1 MIITSK
7 PTNIIMLRKQ
17 LYPVQMKTGKLPEWS
32 AESTKECN
40 PLRSYWEIL
49 YKNFNIKDLK
59 SKESSVSVCV
69 QLLNHVQLFAA
80 L

>member
-17 LYPVQMKTGKLPEWS
+17 LFPVQMKTGKLPE
-32 AESTKECN
+32 
-40 PLRSYWEIL
+40 WEIL

-59 SKESSVSVCV
+59 SKESSVSLCI
-69 QLLNHVQLFAA
+69 QLLNHVQLLAA